1 MAYGI
6 VSRDVADVVPPDAM
20 ADLSRFTR
28 MASNLSMTNRVLS
41 RGMANRVPP
50 DAMADLGRATRVVS
64 SSFLRV
70 HQKIGPP
77 QVVLLQ
83 LDGKLLHVK
92 VKTTM
97 DREDIAIIT
106 VP

>member
-64 SSFLRV
+64 GSFLRV

-77 QVVLLQ
+77 QVVLLH
-83 LDGKLLHVK
+83 LDGKLLHEK
-92 VKTTM
+92 G
-97 DREDIAIIT
+97 
-106 VP
+106 